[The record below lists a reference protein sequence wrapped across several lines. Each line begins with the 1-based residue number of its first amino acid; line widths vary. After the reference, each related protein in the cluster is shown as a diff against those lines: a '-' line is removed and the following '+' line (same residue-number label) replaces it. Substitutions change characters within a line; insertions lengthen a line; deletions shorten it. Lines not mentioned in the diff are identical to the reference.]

1 MTIRECISWW
11 AYVARFYARGLWE
24 AVPGPW
30 PVKILLIAVCQLIPG
45 AFDEIALV
53 LITAAWRRP
62 PDAGSDLIGMAAV
75 GIYKGPRG
83 S

>member
-30 PVKILLIAVCQLIPG
+30 PVKILLIAVCQLVPG

-53 LITAAWRRP
+53 LITGRLAAPRTP
-62 PDAGSDLIGMAAV
+62 AVTLSGMAAV
-75 GIYKGPRG
+75 R

>member
-11 AYVARFYARGLWE
+11 AYVVRFYARRLWD

-53 LITAAWRRP
+53 LITAAWRRHHRTQEVT
-62 PDAGSDLIGMAAV
+62 L
-75 GIYKGPRG
+75 RG
-83 S
+83 R